1 MKSYIKTIL
10 FLLIILIIGSLNS
23 VAAEDNIIA
32 EDNINQNVDF
42 ESNVV
47 DIPDSGYVQFYDK
60 SQGNITSWNWDFGD
74 GTNST
79 EQNPTHYYNN
89 VGSYDVTLKIFTE
102 NNTYSIIK
110 NNYINIFSS
119 SAANAFKNGDFSDGF
134 NNWEKNG
141 ASWTIKSDGINGSNY
156 AYHPATSGYVSLSQN
171 INLTNVQ
178 EIIFYAKGQRL
189 TRAIVDIDDD
199 RILKPSNFNTADWKK
214 FNIDVSTYEGIH
226 KVNIQIRG
234 SYTASLSSVYA
245 SNPIG
250 NLPNFDYN
258 NLNSDDGNREIKFID
273 ESQGFIT
280 GWLWDFGDGTNSTEQ
295 NPTHKYTKSGIYSVT
310 LTTFSRNT
318 NSSYTIKNL
327 VNNLGFKNTRTNI
340 SYSTVQEAINNA
352 SNGDS
357 IICGE
362 GRSLSVENI
371 IINKNISLICVNGFI
386 LKAKDENKPIITI
399 NSNNSVCGLS
409 ILNSKTG
416 ILINNG
422 IVLINNC
429 TFSNNTNAITS
440 FNSNVTINNNNFTEN
455 NIAINQTNG
464 NLTVMGN
471 FIASNKIGVNIEGGI
486 SSINLN
492 NFNNNAE
499 YALKFN
505 SENIN
510 IDNNWY
516 NKQPTFI
523 KGLNSQ
529 TKADIYQANNKTS
542 LNYYWVVINLTSN
555 KSINYRM
562 PTSIIV
568 DLTNNKGEEI
578 NKKEIIPNILFNFE
592 STSGT
597 YTIIENTT
605 NYFKINFVA
614 GKTEGN
620 ATFTAKANNVSKTIS
635 FIVDNTA
642 PVVNITPTTIFD
654 DKIEVKIECDDP
666 TATIYYTLDGTNP
679 VTSSTRL
686 VYTNPFTLN
695 KTTTVHYTAI
705 DEAGNCPLIKMESRV
720 GYLENIRKENVYVEL
735 SSSNAGEKIYY
746 TLDGNSTPILY
757 TYPFYLNKTTLINV
771 IRITGQLTTNM
782 YMDDLSVTYVKKVA
796 TNESDAIW
804 NQYQG
809 NINNTGVSKYDGP
822 LNNITKWSLD
832 NILSSGSA
840 VIDNKGHIYIG
851 GEDGYLY
858 CLNNQGKTIWS
869 YGVNSN
875 IVSTP
880 TIGNDGNIYFATYMN
895 STLYCISPNGK
906 LLWKYV
912 LGNYN
917 TGSSPV
923 FGNDGTLYVLTT
935 KDYNSNLL
943 AFNNKE
949 LLWNCTLPAISGS
962 TPTIGSDNS
971 LYMVSTNHELVCVNW
986 DGTIKFIKWISNE
999 GNKYLASH
1007 NSISI
1012 GDNGLIYVLNQ
1023 AYDSYGS
1030 IVSGSVI
1037 NAYSQNGT
1045 RVWSIDKQ
1053 EVSGAP
1059 TYYNGT
1065 LYITGGSK
1073 LLAVNANNG
1082 TILWTA
1088 PIAKSTYSA
1097 SSPLISAGK
1106 IIYVSNGDSVYSF
1119 TLNGTQ
1125 IWNYT
1130 LTGKYGDPASLSSPV
1145 LSDDG
1150 TLIVTTNQ
1158 GIYAFNDLSAE
1169 FKYEHVNNTRR
1180 TIQFT
1185 DLSTAGNNSY
1195 YWDFGDG
1202 SFSYEQNP
1210 THFYQLD
1217 GKYTV
1222 VLIVNH
1228 NGKTNLAR
1236 NATIEVVGRDITP
1249 PSRVTP
1255 TINGN
1260 ITNGGVFNQTQI
1272 VKLTASDDSGIVT
1285 IYYTVD
1291 GSNPLNSSTRKIYVE
1306 AIEINAY
1313 TILSYVAVDP
1323 SNNWGKTGQTGFNI
1337 TDAIIVGGLVIGN
1350 TTNVEEI
1357 QKLFDNAK
1365 DGSKF
1370 VFIDDI
1376 PGAHFVINKAINII
1390 TTNNTKFIGNGVDA
1404 VFTINHEGATING
1417 FTIEN
1422 NGTGILIN
1430 NTNNITIV
1438 NTHIIANTTG
1448 IDIFKSN
1455 NVTVK
1460 DSTVSNATNGIL
1472 INESANTQV
1481 NRVMIEECYDNGIWV
1496 LNSNQTTIVK
1506 STLNNNGKD
1515 WYTSKANQILLN
1527 GTRTTKLLNNSIN
1540 YGFFGVHLSTE
1551 NHDLFMDY
1559 NKIYEGTGDA
1569 IILEGKYYDVTI
1581 THNILDGCFNGIQFN
1596 GYNNNVFVKNNL
1608 IQKMHYHVGEPEFE
1622 KDFKK
1627 VYDLYNWT
1635 ADTYGQFNNDI
1646 EVGSGSR
1653 NFHTEVRLEDNI
1665 CILPNHRA
1673 WESRHTHDFTNSS
1686 CDGYGYNLW
1695 DGSNSYQ
1702 GSTGGAT
1709 SYREGFVD
1717 LVIDRVGDS
1726 TYRLRLI
1733 NRHTNEY
1740 LSEIPEFDVEFRA
1753 GSYVQNVK
1761 FKDSEALAT
1770 FDVASAISK
1779 VTATIS
1785 SYISKTV
1792 SFDVPIADGY
1802 NSTTRPNDPGY
1813 KPGDAIDNPDP
1824 VVPDIPHVIPT
1835 PDEPYGG
1842 DHNNDGN
1849 GTGRGDGTGGGSSSV
1864 GPEGNPDSL
1873 PHQGNDPNPSDNNN
1887 NNDNNNQNNGDNTNT
1902 NTDNSN
1908 NNANLVE
1915 VEGGS
1920 LSAPSSSSSG
1930 ASVGTTSSTPLSQAG
1945 SSSSSAS
1952 SAGGASVGDSSKSY
1966 EIEKS
1971 VDKKI
1976 DNTATIAFSIIALIA
1991 CLILILIGYKKRKED
2006 DK

>member
-1 MKSYIKTIL
+1 MISINCATAKNNES
-10 FLLIILIIGSLNS
+10 IIT
-23 VAAEDNIIA
+23 EDNA
-32 EDNINQNVDF
+32 KSCFDF
-42 ESNVV
+42 ESNISDVSDNGSV
-47 DIPDSGYVQFYDK
+47 HFYDK
-60 SQGNITSWNWDFGD
+60 SHGNITLWEWNFGD

-79 EQNPTHYYNN
+79 EQNPIHFYNN
-89 VGSYDVTLKIFTE
+89 VGSYDVTLKIFTK
-102 NNTYSIIK
+102 NDNFTIFK
-110 NNYINIFSS
+110 NNYINVYSS
-119 SAANAFKNGDFSDGF
+119 TDSNAVTNGEFNNGLNNWTLSKNWEITKNGID
-134 NNWEKNG
+134 W
-141 ASWTIKSDGINGSNY
+141 SNCLY
-156 AYHPATSGYVSLSQN
+156 YPYTFDTFECSISQE
-171 INLTNVQ
+171 INLTNVL
-178 EIIFYAKGQRL
+178 EINLNVKTIGTVLFY
-189 TRAIVDIDDD
+189 IDNHL
-199 RILKPSNFNTADWKK
+199 IGSKYITKSNNWTNLKFNT
-214 FNIDVSTYEGIH
+214 SSYEGTQNVKFSFMPEEDIY
-226 KVNIQIRG
+226 VDSINGNINGNKPKFTYNFLDFDGENRG
-234 SYTASLSSVYA
+234 IQFY
-245 SNPIG
+245 
-250 NLPNFDYN
+250 
-258 NLNSDDGNREIKFID
+258 DDSK
-273 ESQGFIT
+273 GFIT
-280 GWLWDFGDGTNSTEQ
+280 GWLWNFGDGTNSTEQ
-295 NPTHKYTKSGIYSVT
+295 NPLHKYIKSGIFNVT

-318 NSSYTIKNL
+318 NSSYTITSL
-327 VNNLGFKNTRTNI
+327 VNNLGPKNVRTNV
-340 SYSTVQEAINNA
+340 SYSTVQEAINKA
-352 SNGDS
+352 LNGDS
-357 IICGE
+357 ILCGE
-362 GRSLSVENI
+362 GKSLFKENI
-371 IINKNISLICVNGFI
+371 IINKDINLIGINGFT
-386 LKAKDENKPIITI
+386 LKHKDENKATITI
-399 NSNNSVCGLS
+399 NSSNVSLCGFS
-409 ILNSKTG
+409 IINSKKG
-416 ILINNG
+416 ILINKG
-422 IVLINNC
+422 
-429 TFSNNTNAITS
+429 
-440 FNSNVTINNNNFTEN
+440 NVTIKNNTFTKN
-455 NIAINQTNG
+455 DIAITQTDG
-464 NLTVMGN
+464 NLTLIGN
-471 FIASNKIGVNIEGGI
+471 FINSNNIGVNIESGI

-492 NFNNNAE
+492 NFNNNTE

-516 NKQPTFI
+516 NTNNPTFI
-523 KGLNSQ
+523 KGLNLQ
-529 TKADIYQANNKTS
+529 TKADIYQANNKADLKYNWII
-542 LNYYWVVINLTSN
+542 LNVTSN
-555 KSINYRM
+555 KNALKFPNSA
-562 PTSIIV
+562 TIIV
-568 DLTNNKGEEI
+568 ELTNNKGEEV
-578 NKKEIIPNILFNFE
+578 NKKEIIPNVLFNFE
-592 STSGT
+592 STLCT
-597 YTIIENTT
+597 YTIVENTT
-605 NYFKINFVA
+605 NYYKINFES

-620 ATFTAKANNVSKTIS
+620 ATLTAKVNNVSKTIS

-642 PVVNITPTTIFD
+642 PVVNITPTTIFN
-654 DKIEVKIECDDP
+654 DKIEVKIECNDP

-679 VTSSTRL
+679 VTSSTHL

-705 DEAGNCPLIKMESRV
+705 DEAGNYPLIKMETRV
-720 GYLENIRKENVYVEL
+720 GSLENIRKENVYVEL

-746 TLDGNSTPILY
+746 TLNDNSTPILY
-757 TYPFYLNKTTLINV
+757 THPFYLNKTTLINV
-771 IRITGQLTTNM
+771 MDISGRLTTNM

-809 NINNTGVSKYDGP
+809 NINNTGVSKYEGP

-832 NILSSGSA
+832 NIVSSGSA

-880 TIGNDGNIYFATYMN
+880 TIGNDGNIYFTTYMN

-971 LYMVSTNHELVCVNW
+971 LYMASTNHELVCVNW

-1023 AYDSYGS
+1023 RYDGRGY
-1030 IVSGSVI
+1030 VNLDSVI
-1037 NAYSQNGT
+1037 NAYYPNGT
-1045 RVWSIDKQ
+1045 RVWSIDNQ
-1053 EVSGAP
+1053 DVSGAP

-1073 LLAVNANNG
+1073 LLAINANNG

-1106 IIYVSNGDSVYSF
+1106 IIYVSNGDSVYAF

-1130 LTGKYGDPASLSSPV
+1130 LTGKYGDPSSLSSPV

-1169 FKYEHVNNTRR
+1169 FKYEYVNNTKR

-1222 VLIVNH
+1222 VLIVKY
-1228 NGKTNLAR
+1228 NGKTNLVR

-1306 AIEINAY
+1306 PIEINAY

-1323 SNNWGKTGQTGFNI
+1323 SNNWGKISQIGFNI

-1357 QKLFDNAK
+1357 QKLFDNAE

-1404 VFTINHEGATING
+1404 VFTINHEEATING
-1417 FTIEN
+1417 FTIKN
-1422 NGTGILIN
+1422 NATGILIN
-1430 NTNNITIV
+1430 NTNNINIV
-1438 NTHIIANTTG
+1438 NTNISANSTG
-1448 IDIFKSN
+1448 INIFQSN
-1455 NVTVK
+1455 NVTIK
-1460 DSTVSNATNGIL
+1460 DSSIFNATNGIL

-1481 NRVMIEECYDNGIWV
+1481 NRVIIEECYDNGIWV

-1527 GTRTTKLLNNSIN
+1527 GTRATKLLNNSIN

-1559 NKIYEGTGDA
+1559 NKIYEGSGDA
-1569 IILEGKYYDVTI
+1569 VILEGKYYDVTI
-1581 THNILDGCFNGIQFN
+1581 TRNTLDGCFNGIQFN
-1596 GYNNNVFVKNNL
+1596 GYNNNVVVKNNL
-1608 IQKMHYHVGEPEFE
+1608 IQKMHYHAGEPEFGE
-1622 KDFKK
+1622 DFKK
-1627 VYDLYNWT
+1627 VYDYYGWGD
-1635 ADTYGQFNNDI
+1635 DTYGQYNNDI
-1646 EVGSGSR
+1646 EVGSGSH
-1653 NFHTEVRLEDNI
+1653 NFHTEVCLEDNI

-1695 DGSNSYQ
+1695 DGSGAYK
-1702 GSTGGAT
+1702 GDGGAT
-1709 SYREGFVD
+1709 SYHEGFVD

-1761 FKDSEALAT
+1761 FKDSEAIAT

-1785 SYISKTV
+1785 SYISKSV
-1792 SFDVPIADGY
+1792 SFDIPITDGY

-1824 VVPDIPHVIPT
+1824 VVPDIPHVTPT

-1842 DHNNDGN
+1842 NHNNDGN
-1849 GTGRGDGTGGGSSSV
+1849 GAGRGDGTGGGSSSV

-1873 PHQGNDPNPSDNNN
+1873 PHQGNDSNPSGDNNN
-1887 NNDNNNQNNGDNTNT
+1887 NNEDNNNQNSGDNTNT
-1902 NTDNSN
+1902 DSSN

-1920 LSAPSSSSSG
+1920 LSAPSSSSSR
-1930 ASVGTTSSTPLSQAG
+1930 ASVGTTSSTPLSQED

-1952 SAGGASVGDSSKSY
+1952 SAGGASVEDSSKSY

-1976 DNTATIAFSIIALIA
+1976 DNTSTIAFSIIALIV
-1991 CLILILIGYKKRKED
+1991 CLILIIIGYKKRKED

>member
-1 MKSYIKTIL
+1 MKNYFKIIL
-10 FLLIILIIGSLNS
+10 SLTLLIISMNCVVAENNDSDIIT
-23 VAAEDNIIA
+23 
-32 EDNINQNVDF
+32 QNKTELHADF
-42 ESNVV
+42 ESNIV
-47 DIPDSGYVQFYDK
+47 DIPENGDIQFYDK
-60 SQGNITSWNWDFGD
+60 STGNISSWHWDFGD

-79 EQNPTHYYNN
+79 EQNPIHYYNN
-89 VGSYDVTLKIFTE
+89 IGSYNVALKIFNKTD
-102 NNTYSIIK
+102 NTSIIK
-110 NNYINIFSS
+110 THYINVFSS
-119 SAANAFKNGDFSDGF
+119 KDANQFQNGDFEEGTANWKLTTTTKFIVSSEGINNSNCLYNGNTLYNQASCPYQNIDLTNVDYISCYFKNGADK
-134 NNWEKNG
+134 NN
-141 ASWTIKSDGINGSNY
+141 
-156 AYHPATSGYVSLSQN
+156 
-171 INLTNVQ
+171 
-178 EIIFYAKGQRL
+178 
-189 TRAIVDIDDD
+189 
-199 RILKPSNFNTADWKK
+199 ILKIGTKKLTPINILNVSNGWKK
-214 FNIDVSTYEGIH
+214 FTWDVREYTGSKKTTICVDTKTY
-226 KVNIQIRG
+226 VD
-234 SYTASLSSVYA
+234 SVTAYVTKGCTPSFTYKSQSLSSY
-245 SNPIG
+245 
-250 NLPNFDYN
+250 
-258 NLNSDDGNREIKFID
+258 KFTDTSKGI
-273 ESQGFIT
+273 IT

-295 NPTHKYTKSGIYSVT
+295 NPTHEFSKAGTFSVT
-310 LTTFSRNT
+310 LTTFSRDT
-318 NSSYTIKNL
+318 NSSYTIKDF
-327 VNNLGFKNTRTNI
+327 VTIAGPKNMRTNHTYATI
-340 SYSTVQEAINNA
+340 QEAINNA
-352 SNGDS
+352 LTGDS
-357 IICGE
+357 ILCGE
-362 GRSLSVENI
+362 NKEYSIENI
-371 IINKNISLICVNGFI
+371 IINKDINLIGINGFN
-386 LKAKDENKPIITI
+386 LNATDENKPLITI
-399 NSNNSVCGLS
+399 NSNSS
-409 ILNSKTG
+409 ITG
-416 ILINNG
+416 FIMDNTTINVQINNG
-422 IVLINNC
+422 NVQITNC
-429 TFSNNTNAITS
+429 SFSNNAYSINMS
-440 FNSNVTINNNNFTEN
+440 NGNVTINNSNFTKN
-455 NIAINQTNG
+455 DIGIIQLDG
-464 NLTVMGN
+464 NLTLIGN
-471 FIASNKIGVNIEGGI
+471 FIDSNKIGVNIDGGV
-486 SSINLN
+486 STINYN
-492 NFNNNAE
+492 NFNNNTE

-505 SENIN
+505 SNNIN
-510 IDNNWY
+510 IDNNWF
-516 NKQPTFI
+516 NTNTPNFI
-523 KGLNSQ
+523 KGLNL
-529 TKADIYQANNKTS
+529 TTNADIYQANDNDS
-542 LNYYWVVINLTSN
+542 LEYCWIILILNLTSN
-555 KSINYRM
+555 KTTLNYYN
-562 PTSIIV
+562 PGQIVV
-568 DLTNNKGEEI
+568 DLINNEGKEVD
-578 NKKEIIPNILFNFE
+578 KKDTIPNIIFNFN
-592 STSGT
+592 STLGT
-597 YTIIENTT
+597 YTITEKSK
-605 NYFKINFVA
+605 YSFKINYEV
-614 GKTEGN
+614 GKIDGN
-620 ATFTAKANNVSKTIS
+620 ATFTAKANNVSKTIG

-654 DKIEVKIECDDP
+654 DKIEVKMECDDP

-686 VYTNPFTLN
+686 IYTNPFTLN
-695 KTTTVHYTAI
+695 KTTTVHYIAI
-705 DEAGNCPLIKMESRV
+705 DEVGNYLIKMESRV
-720 GYLENIRKENVYVEL
+720 GYFENVRKENVYVEL
-735 SSSNAGEKIYY
+735 ISNINEKIYY
-746 TLDGNSTPILY
+746 TLDGNSTRILY
-757 TYPFYLNKTTLINV
+757 THPFYLNKTTLINV

-832 NILSSGSA
+832 NIVSSGSA

-880 TIGNDGNIYFATYMN
+880 TIGNDGNIYFTTYMN

-999 GNKYLASH
+999 GSKYLASH
-1007 NSISI
+1007 DSISI

-1023 AYDSYGS
+1023 RYDSYGF

-1037 NAYSQNGT
+1037 NAYYPNGT
-1045 RVWSIDKQ
+1045 RVWSINNQD
-1053 EVSGAP
+1053 VSGAP

-1088 PIAKSTYSA
+1088 PLAQSTYSA

-1106 IIYVSNGDSVYSF
+1106 IIYVSNGDSVYAF

-1130 LTGKYGDPASLSSPV
+1130 LTGKYGGPASLSSPV

-1169 FKYEHVNNTRR
+1169 FKYEHVNNTKR

-1217 GKYTV
+1217 GKYKV

-1249 PSRVTP
+1249 PSRITP

-1260 ITNGGVFNQTQI
+1260 ITTGGVFNQTQI

-1337 TDAIIVGGLVIGN
+1337 TDAIIIGGLVIGN

-1357 QKLFDNAK
+1357 QKLFDNAE

-1430 NTNNITIV
+1430 NTNNINIV
-1438 NTHIIANTTG
+1438 NTNISANTTG
-1448 IDIFKSN
+1448 INIFQSN
-1455 NVTVK
+1455 NVTIK
-1460 DSTVSNATNGIL
+1460 DSSIFNATNGIL
-1472 INESANTQV
+1472 INESANTQI

-1527 GTRTTKLLNNSIN
+1527 GTRNTKLLNNSIN

-1581 THNILDGCFNGIQFN
+1581 THNTLDGCFNGIQFN

-1608 IQKMHYHVGEPEFE
+1608 IQKMHYHVGEPEFHE
-1622 KDFKK
+1622 DFKK

-1635 ADTYGQFNNDI
+1635 ADTYGQYNNDI
-1646 EVGSGSR
+1646 QVGSGSR

-1785 SYISKTV
+1785 SYISKSV

-1813 KPGDAIDNPDP
+1813 KPGDAINNPDP

-1902 NTDNSN
+1902 DNSN

-1930 ASVGTTSSTPLSQAG
+1930 ASVGTTSNTPLSQAG

-1991 CLILILIGYKKRKED
+1991 CLILIIIGYKKRKED